1 MFCFL
6 VHFSP
11 WRFSDEAF
19 SEEGRLSLLYCL
31 EYGTKTCPKIILIM
45 SLCLASGIYSLVF
58 SISQLACHC
67 PHGPSC
73 RLVPGTRTSGRKR
86 NPGFKPVA
94 NQSIWKSLW
103 YLRCGNTLG
112 NVWSC
117 FWGCRR
123 SSGFFILK
131 KALLWET
138 KNCYQSIEQVPFGS
152 FQQHYPDIFFLY

>member
-1 MFCFL
+1 M
-6 VHFSP
+6 
-11 WRFSDEAF
+11 R
-19 SEEGRLSLLYCL
+19 
-31 EYGTKTCPKIILIM
+31 PKIILIM
-45 SLCLASGIYSLVF
+45 SPCLASGIYSLVF
-58 SISQLACHC
+58 SISQLDATAHVAQ
-67 PHGPSC
+67 
-73 RLVPGTRTSGRKR
+73 LQALPGTRASGRER
-86 NPGFKPVA
+86 SPGFKPVA

-123 SSGFFILK
+123 PSGFFFFLILK

-152 FQQHYPDIFFLY
+152 FQRHYPDIFLCQGCQEDWSPGTHSWHSNTVALTIVSLIAQPLS